1 MKNYM
6 KPSVEEI
13 KLTGI
18 EAITSGGQAG
28 GAGGSAS
35 QGTVDF

>member
-1 MKNYM
+1 MKNYV

-18 EAITSGGQAG
+18 EAITSGQAG

-35 QGTVDF
+35 MGTVDF

>member
-1 MKNYM
+1 MKTYT

-18 EAITSGGQAG
+18 EMITAGGQAG
-28 GAGGSAS
+28 GASGSGS
-35 QGTVDF
+35 DGSINF